1 MERAESETDEHVG
14 TDDVDPDGVT
24 GADGTAGADGESETD
39 GSATPAANEE
49 SPRPEGPPEK
59 MLARR
64 EELTPMLSQ
73 YLDLCVAHPDALVLF
88 QVGDFYEAFCEAA
101 ETVARVCEVT
111 LTQREDSTG
120 TYPMAGI
127 PIDNAA
133 SYLQSLLDADF
144 RVAVADQVED
154 AEEASGLVDRA
165 VTNVVTPGT
174 VVDDELLDRA
184 SATYLGAL
192 VGGESRGADGRK
204 PTDSGDEAALATLD
218 VSTGECQ
225 VTSAPEDRIR
235 DELER
240 LAPAEL
246 LVAPATDVDPAALG
260 FETMVTDHEAAA
272 FDLEDADETLSAY
285 VAEPTA
291 VLDSMAERRA
301 VGALLGYAEYTQG
314 DDALSYVSRVRRYDL
329 RRSLRL
335 DANAMRSLELFESRH
350 PGRGE
355 TLLDTLDRT
364 ACAPGRRKL
373 EAWLRRPLVDRT
385 DIERRHDAVGE
396 LLDRPLTRETVRDH
410 LEGVYDL
417 ERLAARVSRERA
429 NARDLR
435 SLKATLD
442 VVPEVKAAL
451 SDAESAALC
460 DLRESLD
467 ELREIRDLID
477 RAIVPDPPQEITEG
491 GVIREGFDDEIDEI
505 RASERDGREWVSS
518 LEARERE
525 RTGIDSLEV
534 GYNQVHG
541 YYIEV
546 TNPNLDRV
554 PDDYTRRQTLKN
566 AERFYTPE
574 LKRREDEILSAA
586 ERADALE
593 YEVFCEVRAQVAE
606 KTDRLQSLA
615 EALARLDVLAS
626 FATVAASEHYVRPS
640 MGAETLRI
648 EESRHP
654 VVERTQEE
662 FVPNGVDFSTGHVA
676 VITGPNMSGKSTY
689 MRQVALISLLAQAG
703 AFVPAESAELPVV
716 DRIFTRVGASDDIA
730 GGQSTFMREMSEL
743 TDILHDA
750 TADSL
755 VLLDEVGRGTSTTD
769 GLAIARATTEFVHDE
784 VGATTLFATHYHD
797 LTGLADD
804 LPNAFNLHFTVSKS
818 GEGRESKPP
827 DESSNSAT
835 DSDVTFLHRVAEG
848 PSSSSYGVEVAKLA
862 GVPDRVVE
870 RAREYVRESSPAAE
884 ESAEATATAGDGGS
898 AVAETAPAQS
908 VPSDTERMDSAMQD
922 AETAGATP
930 TDAESNGRGD
940 TLAAYVDG
948 IDESGDS
955 QRLDGTGDADL
966 TDAERAVL
974 EELHDVDVAR
984 TTPLE
989 ALNTLEDLRRRLDE

>member
-1 MERAESETDEHVG
+1 
-14 TDDVDPDGVT
+14 
-24 GADGTAGADGESETD
+24 
-39 GSATPAANEE
+39 
-49 SPRPEGPPEK
+49 

-144 RVAVADQVED
+144 RVAIADQVED

-184 SATYLGAL
+184 SATYLGAF
-192 VGGESRGADGRK
+192 VGGESRGEDG
-204 PTDSGDEAALATLD
+204 PETTDSDAAALATLD

-225 VTSAPEDRIR
+225 VTSASDDRIR

-246 LVAPATDVDPAALG
+246 LVSPTTDVDPAALG

-272 FDLEDADETLSAY
+272 FDLDGADETLSAY

-291 VLDSMAERRA
+291 VLDSTAERRA
-301 VGALLGYAEYTQG
+301 VGALLAYAEYTQG
-314 DDALSYVSRVRRYDL
+314 GDGALSYVSRVRRYDL

-373 EAWLRRPLVDRT
+373 ETWLRRPLIDRGE
-385 DIERRHDAVGE
+385 IERRHDAVGE
-396 LLDRPLTRETVRDH
+396 LLDRPLARETVRDH
-410 LEGVYDL
+410 LAGVYDL

-435 SLKATLD
+435 SLQATLD
-442 VVPEVKAAL
+442 VVPEIKAAL
-451 SDAESAALC
+451 DEAESAALC

-467 ELREIRDLID
+467 ELREVRDLID
-477 RAIVPDPPQEITEG
+477 RAIVSDPPQEITEG
-491 GVIREGFDDEIDEI
+491 GVIREGFDDELDEI
-505 RASERDGREWVSS
+505 RATERDGRDWVSA
-518 LEARERE
+518 LEERERE

-593 YEVFCEVRAQVAE
+593 YEVFCEVRARVAE
-606 KTDRLQSLA
+606 ATDRLQSLA
-615 EALARLDVLAS
+615 EALARLDVLAA
-626 FATVAASEHYVRPS
+626 FAAVAASEHYARPE

-648 EESRHP
+648 EEGRHP
-654 VVERTQEE
+654 VVERTQAE
-662 FVPNGVDFSTGHVA
+662 FVPNGVDFSAGHVA
-676 VITGPNMSGKSTY
+676 VVTGPNMSGKSTY
-689 MRQVALISLLAQAG
+689 MRQVALIALLAQAG
-703 AFVPAESAELPVV
+703 SFVPATSAELPVL

-750 TADSL
+750 TEDSL
-755 VLLDEVGRGTSTTD
+755 VLLDEVGRGTSTAD

-797 LTGLADD
+797 LTGLAEE
-804 LPNAFNLHFTVSKS
+804 LPNAFNLHFTVSKR
-818 GEGRESKPP
+818 GEGRESATADAGP
-827 DESSNSAT
+827 DSAT

-870 RAREYVRESSPAAE
+870 RARAYVRESSPGSQPEPRESEPPSALPTEAE
-884 ESAEATATAGDGGS
+884 STRAESTEAESTEVHATDTA
-898 AVAETAPAQS
+898 
-908 VPSDTERMDSAMQD
+908 
-922 AETAGATP
+922 
-930 TDAESNGRGD
+930 SNGRDD

-948 IDESGDS
+948 IDESGDA
-955 QRLDGTGDADL
+955 RRRDGTDSERAGP

-974 EELHDVDVAR
+974 EELRDVDVAR